1 MHSCHMAKLCLDL
14 ILTCRFLLAGL
25 SMAHFCADQL
35 LDWSLAAKWARLLIT
50 STYPTHRSF
59 KHGEIRPTIS
69 FGQNEA
75 SPYQSRPHHKRI
87 RVKIYDLLLERS
99 IKLNVFMLRCFNYPL
114 LFFETEVIL
123 KQTTLRCHDYQQNQ
137 HQTEVTFA

>member
-1 MHSCHMAKLCLDL
+1 MLSKNVL
-14 ILTCRFLLAGL
+14 INW
-25 SMAHFCADQL
+25 L
-35 LDWSLAAKWARLLIT
+35 LDQSLAAMWARLLTT

-87 RVKIYDLLLERS
+87 RAKIYDPLLGRS

-123 KQTTLRCHDYQQNQ
+123 ERTAMRCHDYQQNQ
-137 HQTEVTFA
+137 YETEVALTFAKPTRV